1 MVLPYVAL
9 GASTKRLSSVSYES
23 GTTNLPSLV
32 VASIPEGTGRLR
44 NGTKPTPFGFR
55 HFNEF
60 ARRHRADLTVK
71 HTGFD
76 YASQSFA
83 AAQSVAPLDS
93 TSRQLGCVSAWN
105 KGSDAIL
112 VQSRSRGTDE
122 TGLKQ
127 VQLGTSVHL
136 TLIEL
141 ELGDLALGLSV
152 GP

>member
-44 NGTKPTPFGFR
+44 NGAKPTPFGFR

-76 YASQSFA
+76 YPSQSFA
-83 AAQSVAPLDS
+83 AGQSVAPLDS

-105 KGSDAIL
+105 KDPVFGVIGI
-112 VQSRSRGTDE
+112 QSEFECR
-122 TGLKQ
+122 
-127 VQLGTSVHL
+127 L
-136 TLIEL
+136 T
-141 ELGDLALGLSV
+141 AWA
-152 GP
+152 